1 MVKYSQS
8 EKRAKPATYRML
20 IRPELID
27 TIYEQILHKMIV
39 EKRYLDPTYTAARMA
54 EELQTNVRYISAT
67 VSLRF
72 GMNYSQLISGYR
84 LRESLYML
92 SDRRNAKLTMA
103 EVAQRCGF
111 ASRQTFYATFFKAYH
126 KTPKEYQSEAM
137 AKQAERMARKN
148 KNK

>member
-1 MVKYSQS
+1 MAKYSES
-8 EKRAKPATYRML
+8 ERKVKPAAYRML
-20 IRPELID
+20 IRAEVID
-27 TIYEQILHKMIV
+27 NIYEQILHKMIV
-39 EKRYLDPTYTAARMA
+39 EKRFLDHNYTAMRMA
-54 EELQTNVRYISAT
+54 EELNTNVRYISAT

-84 LRESLYML
+84 LREALYML
-92 SDRRNAKLTMA
+92 RDRRNIKLTMT

-137 AKQAERMARKN
+137 AKQAGRTPRKS
-148 KNK
+148 KSK